1 MISQKYK
8 DMLQAKSVIREMSAW
23 ANQRGAEIGY
33 ENVFDYSLGN
43 PSVPVPQA
51 FTDKMIE
58 LLQTRDV
65 MELHGYSQSQGIPSV
80 RAKFAAYLNK
90 TFGMN
95 YTAEHIFMTTGA
107 AGAVAHAVRAVTQ
120 PGDEV
125 ITFAPYFPEYH
136 HYVNQT
142 GAVLKVVPA
151 DTEQFQIHFG
161 ELEKAIN
168 SKTMAVL
175 INTPNNPSGTVYS
188 TATLQKLAALLEK
201 KQKEYGH
208 DIFII
213 SDEPYREIVFDGV
226 DAPYVSTFYQNTL
239 SCYSFAKSLSIPG
252 ERLGYVA
259 ANPKCTDAELIS
271 VMCSQISRGIGHNC
285 PPSIIQIAV
294 SEVLGITSDLSVYE
308 TNMNLLYQELTAL
321 GFTCVKP
328 GGTFYIFPK
337 ALEEDSIAFCQK
349 ALKYDLVLVPG
360 DSFGCPGYFRM
371 AYCIATEK
379 VERSLAALRQFAK
392 AEYGIPN
399 G

>member
-23 ANQRGAEIGY
+23 ANQRGAEISY

-239 SCYSFAKSLSIPG
+239 SCYLPNHFPF
-252 ERLGYVA
+252 R
-259 ANPKCTDAELIS
+259 
-271 VMCSQISRGIGHNC
+271 
-285 PPSIIQIAV
+285 V
-294 SEVLGITSDLSVYE
+294 SVLG
-308 TNMNLLYQELTAL
+308 M
-321 GFTCVKP
+321 
-328 GGTFYIFPK
+328 
-337 ALEEDSIAFCQK
+337 
-349 ALKYDLVLVPG
+349 
-360 DSFGCPGYFRM
+360 
-371 AYCIATEK
+371 
-379 VERSLAALRQFAK
+379 
-392 AEYGIPN
+392 
-399 G
+399 